1 MEDEDPST
9 ERRGLGLDPTPLL
22 HQLIRSSRRTNNP
35 TTPSTPSYNRS
46 RFSLLFSRAT
56 NRSRIISEPS
66 SMFRR
71 DSTSSVGLDGQQ
83 NDNWGYSKP
92 VVILDVIWNLAFV
105 LVSSVVLSSTIS
117 ENPSTPLRVWIV
129 GYAIQCLFHV
139 GFVYFEYQ
147 RRISIVIGGDDGEN
161 QGNQL
166 FLSSE
171 NRSRRYKWMESMNT
185 LVSFFWW
192 VIGFYWIVA
201 GGQALLLDAP
211 RLYWLAVV
219 FLAFDVFF
227 AIFCIALACIIGV
240 ALCCCLPCIV
250 AILYTVAVQEGA
262 SEDDINVLPKHKFR
276 QMNQHEKSNA
286 DNRQEVV
293 PVAVME
299 QSTCNITSELA
310 LPPED
315 SECCICL
322 SQYVDGVELH
332 SLPCNHHF
340 HSGCIVKW
348 LRINATCPLCKFNIL
363 HGDELV

>member
-1 MEDEDPST
+1 MEDEDPSSQ
-9 ERRGLGLDPTPLL
+9 RRGLGLDPTPLL
-22 HQLIRSSRRTNNP
+22 HHLISSSRRINP
-35 TTPSTPSYNRS
+35 TPYPSNNRS
-46 RFSLLFSRAT
+46 RFSLLINRAT
-56 NRSRIISEPS
+56 NRRILSEPS

-71 DSTSSVGLDGQQ
+71 DCTSTVGLDDQQ
-83 NDNWGYSKP
+83 NDSWGYSKP

-105 LVSSVVLSSTIS
+105 LVSSVVLSSTIR

-129 GYAIQCLFHV
+129 GYAFQCLFHV

-147 RRISIVIGGDDGEN
+147 RRNSIVIGGDDSGNE
-161 QGNQL
+161 GNQL

-171 NRSRRYKWMESMNT
+171 NRNRRLESMNT

-250 AILYTVAVQEGA
+250 AILYAFAVQEGA

-299 QSTCNITSELA
+299 QSTCNIISELA

-340 HSGCIVKW
+340 HSGCIIKW

-363 HGDELV
+363 HGDDLV

>member
-1 MEDEDPST
+1 MEDEDPSPQP
-9 ERRGLGLDPTPLL
+9 RRGLGLDPTPLL
-22 HQLIRSSRRTNNP
+22 HHLLSRRTNP
-35 TTPSTPSYNRS
+35 TPSAPSNNNRS
-46 RFSLLFSRAT
+46 RFSLFISRVT
-56 NRSRIISEPS
+56 NRRIISEPS

-71 DSTSSVGLDGQQ
+71 DSSSSTVGLVDDQQ

-105 LVSSVVLSSTIS
+105 LVSCVVLASTIR
-117 ENPSTPLRVWIV
+117 ENPSTPLRVWIG
-129 GYAIQCLFHV
+129 GYAVQCLFHV
-139 GFVYFEYQ
+139 GFVYFEYH
-147 RRISIVIGGDDGEN
+147 RRNSIVLSGGDDTGNED
-161 QGNQL
+161 NQL

-171 NRSRRYKWMESMNT
+171 NRSRRLESMNT

-201 GGQALLLDAP
+201 GGQALLQDAP

-240 ALCCCLPCIV
+240 ALCCCLPCII
-250 AILYTVAVQEGA
+250 AILYAVAVQEGA

-276 QMNQHEKSNA
+276 QMNRYEKCSE

-299 QSTCNITSELA
+299 QSACNIITELA

>member
-22 HQLIRSSRRTNNP
+22 HQLIRTSTRTNNP
-35 TTPSTPSYNRS
+35 TPSYPSNNRS
-46 RFSLLFSRAT
+46 RFSLLISRAT

-71 DSTSSVGLDGQQ
+71 DSTSSVGLDSQQ

-161 QGNQL
+161 QGNHL

-171 NRSRRYKWMESMNT
+171 NRSRSRRMESMNT

-250 AILYTVAVQEGA
+250 AILYAVAVQEGA

-286 DNRQEVV
+286 DNRQEVF
-293 PVAVME
+293 PVAIME
-299 QSTCNITSELA
+299 QSTCNIISELA